1 MTGTVAFIVMVV
13 LAAVL
18 IYAAVVFYNHFSQND
33 AKVENAGLAAPSKLY
48 RRFSENAANG
58 LPQTVVYISIYKH
71 RLKSSAEYSVVTAVN
86 RLIRESVEQALSDG
100 FFEAAANVDGYNY
113 VLVSTADKAVIRT
126 FCEGFMKP
134 ADGKKQKAWRY
145 APLLDIHIGAYTPES
160 AVSFEDALGCA
171 RKTAKYALNH
181 RQKFCISTYEI
192 QTKVGEMEYIE
203 GSAESIL
210 DNNEFYMVVQP
221 FWDRTGKMI
230 GGEMLSR
237 FRIKDNRDI
246 SVHKFL
252 NAARGSALT
261 GKFDYMVFEK
271 CLAWIESMGSARL
284 GFISCNFT
292 RLTAASADFIQNL
305 TSIAE
310 KYDLAY
316 EAVAIEITEDDDG
329 GDREQLCRNVKALKA
344 MGFSLLID
352 DFGAGTTS
360 LEDLYCFPIDVL
372 KIDKTILKRVDTE
385 RGAAIFDSIVHMAK
399 ELGLKVLCEG
409 IETKEQHDFAIL
421 HGCDILQGFYY
432 SKPMQISD
440 YEEAFAEATR

>member
-1 MTGTVAFIVMVV
+1 
-13 LAAVL
+13 
-18 IYAAVVFYNHFSQND
+18 
-33 AKVENAGLAAPSKLY
+33 
-48 RRFSENAANG
+48 
-58 LPQTVVYISIYKH
+58 
-71 RLKSSAEYSVVTAVN
+71 
-86 RLIRESVEQALSDG
+86 
-100 FFEAAANVDGYNY
+100 
-113 VLVSTADKAVIRT
+113 
-126 FCEGFMKP
+126 
-134 ADGKKQKAWRY
+134 
-145 APLLDIHIGAYTPES
+145 
-160 AVSFEDALGCA
+160 
-171 RKTAKYALNH
+171 
-181 RQKFCISTYEI
+181 
-192 QTKVGEMEYIE
+192 
-203 GSAESIL
+203 
-210 DNNEFYMVVQP
+210 
-221 FWDRTGKMI
+221 
-230 GGEMLSR
+230 
-237 FRIKDNRDI
+237 
-246 SVHKFL
+246 
-252 NAARGSALT
+252 
-261 GKFDYMVFEK
+261 
-271 CLAWIESMGSARL
+271 MGSARL